1 MLFGKLKDSDTWG
14 FGIFAD
20 RFETYKEI
28 SDDEHMSIVNKANS
42 EGKLISA
49 DEEGNPI
56 LVDPPPPTPE
66 EEKERKISELENY
79 LSDTDW
85 YAIRY
90 ADTGEEIPADIKKKR
105 QDARD
110 EISKLREE

>member
-1 MLFGKLKDSDTWG
+1 MLFGKLKDGQYG
-14 FGIFAD
+14 FGVFIE
-20 RFETYKEI
+20 RFESFKEI
-28 SDDEHMSIVNKANS
+28 SADEHMAIISKANS
-42 EGKLISA
+42 EGRLISA

-56 LVDPPPPTPE
+56 LVDPPPPTE
-66 EEKERKISELENY
+66 EEVNRQRLNELESY
-79 LSDTDW
+79 LTETDW